1 MQQIVAMFRGCCL
14 PNKTLRHVNVNYSA
28 PKVLEC
34 LSLLRERGAHATEF
48 AAKSN
53 IGVGSVGKVI
63 KLLTVLLSKI

>member
-1 MQQIVAMFRGCCL
+1 MQRIVAMFRGCCL
-14 PNKTLRHVNVNYSA
+14 PNKTLRHVNYSA

-63 KLLTVLLSKI
+63 KLLKVLLSKI